1 MKHGDKAKAKS
12 AKAAS
17 KTSGK
22 SSKAAAS
29 KAGRKAGTNLKS
41 SKQEPIKKSSKQEP
55 IKTSAPKTASAPAG
69 GNGKTQAR
77 GNGDIGGF
85 SNPLIASAFKR
96 AIKKFPTAFRRL
108 TD

>member
-1 MKHGDKAKAKS
+1 MKHGDKAKAKT

-22 SSKAAAS
+22 SSKAAAP
-29 KAGRKAGTNLKS
+29 KAGSKAGTNLKS
-41 SKQEPIKKSSKQEP
+41 SKQEPV
-55 IKTSAPKTASAPAG
+55 KTSAPKTVSPPAG
-69 GNGKTQAR
+69 GNGKTKGR
-77 GNGDIGGF
+77 GNGDNSGF
-85 SNPLIASAFKR
+85 SNPLVASAFKR

>member
-22 SSKAAAS
+22 RSKAVAAKTSSKTG
-29 KAGRKAGTNLKS
+29 KTLKS
-41 SKQEPIKKSSKQEP
+41 SKAPAKSSSK
-55 IKTSAPKTASAPAG
+55 PAG
-69 GNGKTQAR
+69 GNGQSKGR
-77 GNGDIGGF
+77 GPADALGF
-85 SNPLIASAFKR
+85 TNPVVASAFKR
-96 AIKKFPTAFRRL
+96 AVKKFPTAFRRL

>member
-17 KTSGK
+17 KSSVKT
-22 SSKAAAS
+22 SKASSAS
-29 KAGRKAGTNLKS
+29 KAGSKAGASSKS
-41 SKQEPIKKSSKQEP
+41 SPQQKTPAAKSISK
-55 IKTSAPKTASAPAG
+55 PAG
-69 GNGKTQAR
+69 GNGKPKAD
-77 GNGDIGGF
+77 GSGF
-85 SNPLIASAFKR
+85 SNPVVAAAFKR

>member
-17 KTSGK
+17 KGSVKTSSKAASSKK
-22 SSKAAAS
+22 SSKAGA
-29 KAGRKAGTNLKS
+29 TLKS
-41 SKQEPIKKSSKQEP
+41 SKQ
-55 IKTSAPKTASAPAG
+55 KTPAAKPSG
-69 GNGKTQAR
+69 DNGRLKP
-77 GNGDIGGF
+77 GDVRF
-85 SNPLIASAFKR
+85 TNPAVASAFKR

>member
-17 KTSGK
+17 KPSVKTNKASSAIK
-22 SSKAAAS
+22 ASSKAGPTS
-29 KAGRKAGTNLKS
+29 KS
-41 SKQEPIKKSSKQEP
+41 SKQQKATTTKSSK
-55 IKTSAPKTASAPAG
+55 PAG
-69 GNGKTQAR
+69 GNGKPKA
-77 GNGDIGGF
+77 DASGF
-85 SNPLIASAFKR
+85 SNPIVASAFKR

>member
-17 KTSGK
+17 KSSVK
-22 SSKAAAS
+22 SSKAAVAS
-29 KAGRKAGTNLKS
+29 KSSGKTGPALKS
-41 SKQEPIKKSSKQEP
+41 SQQ
-55 IKTSAPKTASAPAG
+55 KTPAAQAVKPAA
-69 GNGKTQAR
+69 GNGKGRSIA
-77 GNGDIGGF
+77 DPSGF
-85 SNPLIASAFKR
+85 SNPVVASAFKR

>member
-17 KTSGK
+17 KPSVKT
-22 SSKAAAS
+22 SKASSAS
-29 KAGRKAGTNLKS
+29 KAGSKAGASSKS
-41 SKQEPIKKSSKQEP
+41 SAPQKATPAKTVSK
-55 IKTSAPKTASAPAG
+55 PAAF
-69 GNGKTQAR
+69 NGKPK
-77 GNGDIGGF
+77 GDGSGF
-85 SNPLIASAFKR
+85 TNPIVASAFKR

>member
-17 KTSGK
+17 KSSVK
-22 SSKAAAS
+22 SSKAAGASKSGS
-29 KAGRKAGTNLKS
+29 KAGATLKGPSQKAPPAKS
-41 SKQEPIKKSSKQEP
+41 V
-55 IKTSAPKTASAPAG
+55 APP
-69 GNGKTQAR
+69 GNGKPKGR
-77 GNGDIGGF
+77 VVPDESGF
-85 SNPLIASAFKR
+85 SNPVVGNAFKR

>member
-1 MKHGDKAKAKS
+1 MKHGDKAKAKT

-22 SSKAAAS
+22 GSKAVAAKTSSKTGKS
-29 KAGRKAGTNLKS
+29 LSS
-41 SKQEPIKKSSKQEP
+41 SKQDHSKAP
-55 IKTSAPKTASAPAG
+55 AKTSIVKPAG
-69 GNGKTQAR
+69 GNGKSKGR
-77 GNGDIGGF
+77 GPADALGF
-85 SNPLIASAFKR
+85 TNPVVASAFKR